1 MGVFKLQKPP
11 VYFQA
16 ICIFLLLMF
25 LARRTHTGCGECC
38 PLHGTPGGP
47 VAPYALHSITLLCIN
62 PQRLAP
68 VAPPPPAHPHQSR
81 SPFPVVSVTVAIK
94 LKSCLEQLEFR
105 GGALQ
110 ASAEI
115 QRGSWV
121 HIPHNLGYRTQP
133 MPVTHKDQ
141 GSVCWPL
148 PHPPAKNFWGL
159 WRPHSV
165 KSLCKPHG
173 QAATHPS
180 HLDHSLATPVPVSP
194 GLAQAMPPCTCQEP
208 HLC

>member
-1 MGVFKLQKPP
+1 MAPQ
-11 VYFQA
+11 
-16 ICIFLLLMF
+16 
-25 LARRTHTGCGECC
+25 
-38 PLHGTPGGP
+38 GGP

-81 SPFPVVSVTVAIK
+81 SPFPVVSVVSVTVAIK

-133 MPVTHKDQ
+133 MPATHKDQ
-141 GSVCWPL
+141 GSVRWPL

-173 QAATHPS
+173 QAAS
-180 HLDHSLATPVPVSP
+180 HTPISPRPPISHARTSQPRVSTSHAP
-194 GLAQAMPPCTCQEP
+194 MYLPRTTPLLTKSS
-208 HLC
+208 